1 MFDAIVADAR
11 DAVRCQLTEVVCNVS
26 MLALRVV
33 FCTHNCSGAR
43 GVRCGRS
50 ECVCVRRR
58 SSGALLYATEVRET
72 TSQLI
77 RASACAAYLK
87 PPKSELSDFSR
98 PLRTPPEASEQKAD
112 ADLENARLRPP
123 TEASRTCRVDGVR
136 GNNPCALDG
145 APALLAAATV
155 VLSAAAAAS
164 TATKLLTIY
173 QVSRL
178 DHPSRPSRR
187 RPRTKPRRP

>member
-1 MFDAIVADAR
+1 M
-11 DAVRCQLTEVVCNVS
+11 RCQLTEVVCNVS

-43 GVRCGRS
+43 GVCCGRS

-87 PPKSELSDFSR
+87 PPKQSSCTSPDRSVRL
-98 PLRTPPEASEQKAD
+98 PTPPSKRPMLSLD
-112 ADLENARLRPP
+112 RRGRARQTQAP
-123 TEASRTCRVDGVR
+123 RTCRVDGVR
-136 GNNPCALDG
+136 VGGPRALNG
-145 APALLAAATV
+145 VMAPLAAATL
-155 VLSAAAAAS
+155 VLSAAAAARTGLRS
-164 TATKLLTIY
+164 ITPPPNL
-173 QVSRL
+173 
-178 DHPSRPSRR
+178 R
-187 RPRTKPRRP
+187 RPAAVSSQTS